1 MRTRNRGKRRTV
13 MNNPFS
19 IVLALPRTVLWK
31 VVWEIRGK
39 HEDVVAARGGIGMSL
54 AELDETARYI
64 ARTLDLGPDDTLLDV
79 GCNVGYMVEQ
89 FAATARHVTGVDI
102 SSTAIARARQL
113 VRHRS
118 NVDVFQAEAARIPK
132 PSASFSK
139 IMCFGVTLHFPS
151 KAYWRQFLAEVKR
164 LLEPGGL
171 ALIGDI
177 PEKGK
182 LDFDMMGRYSFLKK
196 LYMVPITIAVDLV
209 IQKRYTQAEVLQTA
223 AEMGLV
229 ARIVRQPTSLPFY
242 ASRFDVLL
250 SHE

>member
-1 MRTRNRGKRRTV
+1 VR
-13 MNNPFS
+13 
-19 IVLALPRTVLWK
+19 
-31 VVWEIRGK
+31 
-39 HEDVVAARGGIGMSL
+39 DVVPHRSQAPAPPRP
-54 AELDETARYI
+54 
-64 ARTLDLGPDDTLLDV
+64 DLGRDV
-79 GCNVGYMVEQ
+79 VHDRDAAGGKLAREPQVEVQ
-89 FAATARHVTGVDI
+89 
-102 SSTAIARARQL
+102 
-113 VRHRS
+113 
-118 NVDVFQAEAARIPK
+118 
-132 PSASFSK
+132 
-139 IMCFGVTLHFPS
+139 
-151 KAYWRQFLAEVKR
+151 
-164 LLEPGGL
+164 PGGL